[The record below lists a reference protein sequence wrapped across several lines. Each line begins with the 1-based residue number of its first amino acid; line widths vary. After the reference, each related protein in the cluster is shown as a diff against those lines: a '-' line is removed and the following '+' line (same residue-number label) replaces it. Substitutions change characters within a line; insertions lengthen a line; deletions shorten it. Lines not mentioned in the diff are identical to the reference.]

1 MPTDNFYKTIKN
13 FPNQF
18 SYKGNFYPELKLKKI
33 YKRIIIC
40 GMGGSALY
48 GDVAN
53 DILRGS
59 TNLQIDINRS
69 PILPNSADKD
79 CFFVVSSYSG
89 NTAETLSC
97 FTEIVKRGFDCAVM
111 TSGGILQEEAE
122 KIGTPAFLLPR
133 SLPQRMAVGYFLIGL
148 FEALSPLL
156 NACDFDV
163 SARLFVNEP
172 ETIELARR
180 LNGKIPLLYAPLEI
194 ASVAQYA
201 KISFNENSK
210 TPAFYNTLPEL
221 CHNELEAFEKEYFNT
236 YPVLLTSQYSNNDF
250 SKRLGKLFFQKAIPF
265 EIVDIAGEGLAQ
277 TILGGIWF
285 FMHTSYYLAQQ
296 RGVEAAQVP
305 LIEKFKH
312 L

>member
-48 GDVAN
+48 GDIAN
-53 DILRGS
+53 DFLRES
-59 TNLQIDINRS
+59 TNFQVDINRS
-69 PILPNSADKD
+69 PVIPNYADEN
-79 CFFVVSSYSG
+79 CLIIVSSYSG
-89 NTAETLSC
+89 ETKEALSC
-97 FTEIVKRGFDCAVM
+97 FQQALESSISCVAF
-111 TSGGILQEEAE
+111 TSGGTLKQLAE
-122 KIGTPAFLLPR
+122 KSAVPLFLIPHGLQP
-133 SLPQRMAVGYFLIGL
+133 RMALGYFLAGL
-148 FEALSPLL
+148 FEILSPLL
-156 NACDFDV
+156 DSCDFDV
-163 SARLFVNEP
+163 SAQLSINEP